1 MDYFNLNY
9 FAGNFAS
16 YIKNFSD
23 KIFYGI
29 TSNGSMF
36 TLLPEYHS
44 MNTSSISSSAGIY
57 VETKVISD
65 QTRIDTLASKMYE
78 LPLPNYPLYIE
89 EHNIVLF
96 SSAEERAKT
105 AEMYDNGQKL
115 VKSYAAGMVNLINAS
130 YKAIT
135 CLNVDKQFYTL
146 SNSGIVKIPT
156 ADKKYVLEV
165 LRKNHL
171 AVEILDTCLVFI
183 LNTVIKNTKTDG
195 GQREAIVN
203 TEIKIIE
210 KRKVIKG
217 EPIVTESEGIVIF
230 DGRQNAE
237 DFINAY
243 GTVSNYMIKK
253 AISVTKKMHQ
263 SEIEDLNEQVKKDKR
278 GMVETFGLMGITSI
292 VSILTEN
299 VIKSYNSGDD
309 ELIKKSLKI
318 LGIGAIGCGTVV
330 GIYKG
335 IQLVNEKFKQT
346 NN

>member
-9 FAGNFAS
+9 FAGNYAS
-16 YIKNFSD
+16 FIKNFTD
-23 KIFYGI
+23 KTYYGI

-36 TLLPEYHS
+36 TLLPEYQ
-44 MNTSSISSSAGIY
+44 MYGTNISGNGGIY
-57 VETKVISD
+57 VETKVVSD
-65 QTRIDTLASKMYE
+65 GNRIDNLASKMYE
-78 LPLPNYPLYIE
+78 PPLPKYPLYIE
-89 EHNIVLF
+89 EHNVVIF
-96 SSAEERAKT
+96 ASAEERSKT

-135 CLNVDKQFYTL
+135 CLNSDRQFYTL

-156 ADKKYVLEV
+156 ADDKYITEV

-171 AVEILDTCLVFI
+171 AMEILDTSLVFI

-210 KRKVIKG
+210 KRKIIKG
-217 EPIVTESEGIVIF
+217 EPIVTESEGIIIF

-237 DFINAY
+237 DFINKY
-243 GTVSNYMIKK
+243 GTISNYMIKK
-253 AISVTKKMHQ
+253 ALSVTNKIHQ
-263 SEIEDLNEQVKKDKR
+263 EEIADLNEQVKKDKR
-278 GMVETFGLMGITSI
+278 GMVETFGLMGITSVI
-292 VSILTEN
+292 SILTEN

-309 ELIKKSLKI
+309 ELIKKSFKI
-318 LGIGAIGCGTVV
+318 LGVGALGCGAVF

-335 IQLVNEKFKQT
+335 VRYISDKNKK
-346 NN
+346 